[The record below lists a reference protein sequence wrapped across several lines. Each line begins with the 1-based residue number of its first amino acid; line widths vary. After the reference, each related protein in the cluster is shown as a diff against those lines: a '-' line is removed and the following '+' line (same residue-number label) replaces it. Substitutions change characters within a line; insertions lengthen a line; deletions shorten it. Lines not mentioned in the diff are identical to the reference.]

1 MSILLQINNLE
12 MAYGTQVILDGA
24 NLTISENQ
32 KVAVVGRNGAGKS
45 TLFRL
50 IVGEEDPTGGEILVL
65 PGTRI
70 GYLTQHSP
78 FLPDETIMEFLQRE
92 SGEESWV
99 CAKIAAQFQIKTDL
113 FDRKVTSLAGGYQMR
128 VKLIAML
135 AKEPNLL
142 LLDEPTNYL
151 DLSTL
156 LLLENFLRK
165 YKGAFLLISHDR
177 EFIKKTCNQTLEID
191 QGKTYLFPQSLEEY
205 LAYKA
210 EKIVSTEKYNKK
222 VNQQKEHLQS
232 FVDRFGAKA
241 SKAAQAKSKM
251 KQIEKLK
258 TIEIVSALSTSKIRI
273 PKVEDKKGMAL
284 GVEDLSIGYVEKVV
298 ASKINFDIT
307 RGERIAVVGDNG
319 QGKTTFLKTIA
330 GELEALKGKFNW
342 GANIRFSYYAQ
353 HTPAT
358 LNSSSLVKEYLL
370 ASAPKDINHKDIYE
384 MAGNF
389 LFKDS
394 ALDKEISVLSGGEKA
409 RLCLASI
416 LLQKN
421 HVLLLDEPTN
431 HLDFETVE
439 ALAQALS
446 ESNITVIFVSHN
458 RTFVETLANG
468 IVEVKNGQAA
478 RYHHNYEDYVYH
490 IQTAIEQD
498 LAEQSGKKSSP
509 SSTTTTLDQTPNDP
523 EETRLKLKKL
533 KNKIYKIDTTIKKLA
548 EEKDTLLA
556 WFEAHPTQ
564 YSEEKSLRMG
574 EIINQMEAAEGEWLE
589 AQLQMEGLK

>member
-1 MSILLQINNLE
+1 
-12 MAYGTQVILDGA
+12 
-24 NLTISENQ
+24 
-32 KVAVVGRNGAGKS
+32 
-45 TLFRL
+45 
-50 IVGEEDPTGGEILVL
+50 
-65 PGTRI
+65 
-70 GYLTQHSP
+70 
-78 FLPDETIMEFLQRE
+78 
-92 SGEESWV
+92 
-99 CAKIAAQFQIKTDL
+99 
-113 FDRKVTSLAGGYQMR
+113 
-128 VKLIAML
+128 
-135 AKEPNLL
+135 
-142 LLDEPTNYL
+142 
-151 DLSTL
+151 
-156 LLLENFLRK
+156 
-165 YKGAFLLISHDR
+165 
-177 EFIKKTCNQTLEID
+177 
-191 QGKTYLFPQSLEEY
+191 
-205 LAYKA
+205 
-210 EKIVSTEKYNKK
+210 
-222 VNQQKEHLQS
+222 
-232 FVDRFGAKA
+232 
-241 SKAAQAKSKM
+241 
-251 KQIEKLK
+251 
-258 TIEIVSALSTSKIRI
+258 
-273 PKVEDKKGMAL
+273 MAL
-284 GVEDLSIGYVEKVV
+284 GVEDLSIGYVEKIV

-342 GANIRFSYYAQ
+342 GTNIRFSYYAQ

-446 ESNITVIFVSHN
+446 QSNITVIFVSHN

-490 IQTAIEQD
+490 IQIAIEQD

-509 SSTTTTLDQTPNDP
+509 SSASATLDQTPNDP

-533 KNKIYKIDTTIKKLA
+533 KNKIYKIDTTIKKL
-548 EEKDTLLA
+548 
-556 WFEAHPTQ
+556 
-564 YSEEKSLRMG
+564 SEEKRHFTCLVRSSPH
-574 EIINQMEAAEGEWLE
+574 
-589 AQLQMEGLK
+589 